1 MLVPLRLLFVLKCAE
16 NPFNKVDY
24 KQKIAIFATLKNG
37 RVAEWLGRGLQNLLQ
52 RFESAP
58 DLRIN
63 KKLKIKIMGV
73 TRLKRKDRKNKTV
86 SRLEQQFLKLA
97 TDLQPGSRSK
107 EPKNSQLAKNNE
119 ALAKAVGR

>member
-1 MLVPLRLLFVLKCAE
+1 
-16 NPFNKVDY
+16 
-24 KQKIAIFATLKNG
+24 
-37 RVAEWLGRGLQNLLQ
+37 
-52 RFESAP
+52 
-58 DLRIN
+58 
-63 KKLKIKIMGV
+63 MGV

-119 ALAKAVGR
+119 ALAKAAGK